1 MTTQRRRTLLFIAG
15 LICLVI
21 AQYLIAN
28 IDTVVVP
35 QAFAPLL
42 QELFRFD
49 LPNLE
54 NVLTGILLLI
64 VAALLLWVSFAPF
77 RLPHWDERP
86 VTPPTHPP
94 LIRFIVRHS
103 PFLAAAAVLFVLL
116 LSRLG
121 QIDTG
126 MGSLLLWIVVLL
138 LLLWVAFRY
147 DRQSR
152 TALSLRLKRWD
163 ALWIAALLIVGLL
176 IGVSQ
181 LDSVPNTLVPDEG
194 NFYTRAQTIAH
205 GEEGQSFFDV
215 GVYTYPLASS
225 FYQGAVMRVFGDSL
239 WSWRFSSVLA
249 GLLTVIPLYLLARD
263 LFDRRTAIMAGLLLV
278 TLPYFIAF
286 ERLGYNNAQAILP
299 VTLSLYLLYLAVQRE
314 SVFYYALCGVVA
326 GLGFYTYTASRL
338 GLLLAGLFL
347 ALLLVVKLL
356 TRLRKLPAEAKQA
369 AAHEASWL
377 FVGGLIVLVL
387 ALATILPHLT
397 YVNLVAPE
405 SLRYKMLESLL
416 PNINYGLSF
425 FSPEELFR
433 DFAPFHVGEEIFYY
447 RPDFYLRLFIRG
459 ILRSLLVF
467 HDGILAT
474 SEFVVG
480 PLSGTVGAVFYY
492 VGLIFAL
499 RNVRRKEFALLLL
512 WWFGAIFFLSIISTF
527 PPRYQHMI
535 PVIPMIALFSA
546 LGLTVTINAFAQW
559 IIRPL
564 APALDNAAM
573 PRPVFVGAALVFLVV
588 IVVTNLRTYFVDMPR
603 NYKPNLENV
612 MSFDALHLDVPTNMI
627 YVHPASEGSAWTP
640 WMITY
645 MPNLANFEAI
655 QSDEFG
661 HNPPTFQAHQRYI
674 IYFEEK
680 SALTVKTVLR
690 HALGS
695 LDLPLIPYYDAGN
708 RVVGYSYTFVLSADS
723 TTSS

>member
-1 MTTQRRRTLLFIAG
+1 MTIQRRRTLLFIAG

-21 AQYLIAN
+21 AQNLIAN
-28 IDTVVVP
+28 LDTVVP

-42 QELFRFD
+42 QEEFRFD

-54 NVLTGILLLI
+54 NVLTGTLLLL
-64 VAALLLWVSFAPF
+64 VAALLLFVSFAPF

-86 VTPPTHPP
+86 LALVAHPG

-103 PFLAAAAVLFVLL
+103 PLLIAALVLFVLL
-116 LSRLG
+116 LSRLNQVDSG
-121 QIDTG
+121 V
-126 MGSLLLWIVVLL
+126 GSLLLWVVVLL

-147 DRQSR
+147 DRQAGTS
-152 TALSLRLKRWD
+152 LSLRLNRWD
-163 ALWIAALLIVGLL
+163 SLWIATLLFVGLL

-194 NFYTRAQTIAH
+194 NFYTRAQTIDH

-249 GLLTVIPLYLLARD
+249 GVLTIIPLYLLARD
-263 LFDRRTAIMAGLLLV
+263 VFDRRTAVIAGLLLI

-299 VTLSLYLLYLAVQRE
+299 VTLALYLLYHAIQRE
-314 SVFYYALCGVVA
+314 SVFYYALCGVIA

-338 GLLLAGLFL
+338 GLLLAGIFL
-347 ALLLVVKLL
+347 GLLIVVKLL
-356 TRLRKLPAEAKQA
+356 SCLRKLPAEFKQT
-369 AAHEASWL
+369 AAHEAGWL
-377 FVGGLIVLVL
+377 FAGGVIILIL
-387 ALATILPHLT
+387 ALATVMPHLT
-397 YVNLVAPE
+397 YVNFVAPE
-405 SLRYKMLESLL
+405 LLRYKMLESLL

-425 FSPEELFR
+425 FPPEELFR

-447 RPDFYLRLFIRG
+447 RPDFYFRLFVRG
-459 ILRSLLVF
+459 IARSLLVF
-467 HDGILAT
+467 HDASLAN
-474 SEFVVG
+474 SEFLVS
-480 PLSGTVGAVFYY
+480 PLSGSVGAVFYY

-535 PVIPMIALFSA
+535 PVMPMIALFSA
-546 LGLTVTINAFAQW
+546 LGLTVTINALAQW
-559 IIRPL
+559 IMRSAPPLVLRP
-564 APALDNAAM
+564 A
-573 PRPVFVGAALVFLVV
+573 FVGAALVLLIV
-588 IVVTNLRTYFVDMPR
+588 IIVSNLRTYFVDMPR
-603 NYKPNLENV
+603 HYKPNLENV
-612 MSFDALHLDVPTNMI
+612 MAFDALHLDVPTNMI
-627 YVHPASEGSAWTP
+627 YVHPATDGAAWTP

-661 HNPPTFQAHQRYI
+661 RNPPTFQAHQRYI

-680 SALTVKTVLR
+680 NALMVKTVLR

-695 LDLPLIPYYDAGN
+695 LDLPLIPYYDDGN
-708 RVVGYSYTFVLSADS
+708 RVVGMSYTFVLSTDS
-723 TTSS
+723 AGSG